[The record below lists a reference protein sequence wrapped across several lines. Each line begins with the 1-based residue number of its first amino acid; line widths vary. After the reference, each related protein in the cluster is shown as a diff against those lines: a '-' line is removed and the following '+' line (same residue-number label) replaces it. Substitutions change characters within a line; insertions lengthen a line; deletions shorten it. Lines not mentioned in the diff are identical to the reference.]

1 MCLGHIISSE
11 GIKVDPK
18 KTEAVKNLPSEL
30 NPTNIISFLNL
41 DGYYRRFVDGFA
53 SIKFFLTILTQ
64 KCVKF
69 EWSEACERS
78 FKVLKEHLTST
89 RALT

>member
-1 MCLGHIISSE
+1 MVCLGHIISSE

-30 NPTNIISFLNL
+30 TPTNIISFLNL

-53 SIKFFLTILTQ
+53 SIKFFFDYLDP
-64 KCVKF
+64 
-69 EWSEACERS
+69 
-78 FKVLKEHLTST
+78 KEC
-89 RALT
+89 